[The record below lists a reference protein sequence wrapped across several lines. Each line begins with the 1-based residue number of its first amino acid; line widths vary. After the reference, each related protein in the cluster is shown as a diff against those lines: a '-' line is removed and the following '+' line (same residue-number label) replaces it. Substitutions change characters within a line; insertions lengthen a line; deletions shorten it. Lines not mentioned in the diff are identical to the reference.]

1 MMVMGA
7 GGYRFSDYW
16 TLGLATTLAWFV
28 VAVLLIPVIWPT

>member
-16 TLGLATTLAWFV
+16 KLGLATTLAWFV